1 MTWEPILSQIE
12 PTFFPFWAKV
22 VICAMIQH
30 NFAEAAN
37 VIEPNSRFHQHESE
51 DRSSGVQHG
60 HSSKGAC
67 NRKGADP
74 YLGTGSVKGYVW
86 GERVRGWW
94 PLSVRDRHGLM
105 NGSVYVL
112 CNHTKRWG
120 RPWGRET
127 KYRSVAGGGLEEG
140 GAQTKQA
147 SEGLSAL
154 PRWWQGPKT
163 LADVY
168 GVLQIEIIQGFV
180 NGSSPTR
187 ADCRSRLAR
196 AVKRGDEG
204 HDLGKDIVIM

>member
-1 MTWEPILSQIE
+1 
-12 PTFFPFWAKV
+12 
-22 VICAMIQH
+22 MIQH

-37 VIEPNSRFHQHESE
+37 LVELNSTFHQHESE
-51 DRSSGVQHG
+51 DWSSGVQHG

-67 NRKGADP
+67 NHKGADP
-74 YLGTGSVKGYVW
+74 YLGTG
-86 GERVRGWW
+86 RVRGWGLGVW
-94 PLSVRDRHGLM
+94 PLSVRDRYGLM

-127 KYRSVAGGGLEEG
+127 EYRSVAGGGLEEG

-147 SEGLSAL
+147 SEGLSAQ
-154 PRWWQGPKT
+154 PRWWQRPKT